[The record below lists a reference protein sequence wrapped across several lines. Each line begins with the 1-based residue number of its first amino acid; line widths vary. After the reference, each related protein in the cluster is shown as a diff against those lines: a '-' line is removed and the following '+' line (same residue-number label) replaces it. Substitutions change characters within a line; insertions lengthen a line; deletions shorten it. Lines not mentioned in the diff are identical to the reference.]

1 MVFKVLMV
9 FKILKLFIGFIFAAA
24 LGLVVLELF
33 LQKAEIETV
42 STTDFDSH
50 IGRIKRPNMNFIHF
64 NEGFSMGQYNNNS
77 ILGPDCSIEKKT
89 GVFRIAILG
98 DSYVESLQVFRR
110 DQFISI
116 IEKQLSKN
124 LGKSV
129 EVLNFGRSGFDLAD
143 MFAYQQNF
151 VNQFKPD
158 LILYFLSSNDLI
170 CKQTDLLIPKVILKD
185 CELIVTNDLFPQKYL
200 RTYNKTKWLTQ
211 NSITMQM
218 LVSAGKLILAGK
230 FWPKMLGKFHVNFKE
245 PLISNNITTQ
255 LPPLTFAIQDN
266 FSSNTIVVNRGNSQ
280 LSKEFMIGLEKN
292 KIPFV
297 SLRDTLTV
305 LKQKGID
312 PYYWV
317 VTNTKGHLNHMGHKA
332 IGYYLSEKLSKLL
345 IN

>member
-1 MVFKVLMV
+1 MI
-9 FKILKLFIGFIFAAA
+9 FKILKLFIGFIFAIA
-24 LGLVVLELF
+24 LSLVVLELF
-33 LQKAEIETV
+33 LQKAEIETF

-50 IGRIKRPNMNFIHF
+50 IGRIKRTNMNFTLF

-98 DSYVESLQVFRR
+98 DSYVESFQVFRR

-116 IEKQLSKN
+116 MEKQLSKN
-124 LGKSV
+124 FGKSV

-170 CKQTDLLIPKVILKD
+170 CKQTDLLVPKVIYRD
-185 CELIVTNDLFPQKYL
+185 NELIVTNDLFPQKYL
-200 RTYNKTKWLTQ
+200 QTYNKTKSLTQ

-218 LVSAGKLILAGK
+218 LNSVRKLILAGK
-230 FWPKMLGKFHVNFKE
+230 FWPKMLGKFYVNFKE
-245 PLISNNITTQ
+245 PPISDNITKQ
-255 LPPLTFAIQDN
+255 LPPLAFAIQHN
-266 FSSNTIVVNRGNSQ
+266 FSSNTIVVNRGNNQ
-280 LSKEFMIGLEKN
+280 LSKEFMFGLEKN

-317 VTNTKGHLNHMGHKA
+317 VTNTKGHWNQMGHKA